1 VTGGKQPNRGSGH
14 SRDKISSRRR
24 DIQLGP
30 PRRGAPVE
38 FTGGGLCVS
47 SQTQRA
53 PAAYFASRVRDLAPS
68 PTLAVSDRA
77 RQLKAQ
83 GIDVIDLGGG
93 DPDFI
98 TPEHIRAAAT
108 EAMNAGDTHYV
119 ASAGIPSLRKAIAD
133 KLRADNG
140 IEVDPNGGVIVTPG
154 GKQAL
159 FEAALALVE
168 PGVDVMIPEPAWVS
182 YGPMV
187 ELAGGTAV
195 PVSLNPDDNWRLTLE
210 ALSEAWT
217 PETRV
222 LLINSPNN
230 PTGRVF
236 DEAELAAIA
245 TFAQEQDLLV
255 FSDEMYEKILY
266 DGQRHTSI
274 ATLPGMAERT
284 LVFNGLSKAYAMT
297 GWRLGYVAGPQP
309 FMQQI
314 EKVHSHSV
322 TCATSFVQKA
332 GVVALNGPQEFI
344 SQMVAAWDRRR
355 RNLAERLNAVNG
367 VSCPLVEGA
376 FYAFADIR
384 GTGMTSTQ
392 AADLFLQ
399 EAHVAVTPG
408 VAFGAAGEGHIRLS
422 FATSDDLLEDAA
434 DRIGRVLGL
443 SPA

>member
-1 VTGGKQPNRGSGH
+1 MS
-14 SRDKISSRRR
+14 
-24 DIQLGP
+24 L
-30 PRRGAPVE
+30 
-38 FTGGGLCVS
+38 
-47 SQTQRA
+47 QTQRA
-53 PAAYFASRVRDLAPS
+53 AADFVASRVRDLAPS

-77 RQLKAQ
+77 RQLKSQ

-133 KLRADNG
+133 KLHSDNG

-159 FEAALALVE
+159 FEATLAFVE
-168 PGVDVMIPEPAWVS
+168 AGVGVMIPEPAWVS

-187 ELAGGTAV
+187 ELAGGTVV
-195 PVSLNPDDNWRLTLE
+195 PVPLDPDDNWRLTAE
-210 ALSEAWT
+210 TLSAAWT
-217 PETRV
+217 RGSRI

-230 PTGRVF
+230 PTGRVL
-236 DEAELAAIA
+236 DDSELDAVAA
-245 TFAQEQDLLV
+245 FAQEHDLLV

-297 GWRLGYVAGPQP
+297 GWRLGYVAGPRP
-309 FMQQI
+309 YLEQI

-332 GVVALNGPQEFI
+332 GVVALTGPQEFI
-344 SQMVAAWDRRR
+344 GQMVSAWDRRR

-367 VSCPLVEGA
+367 ITCPLVEGA

-392 AADLFLQ
+392 AAELFLQ

-408 VAFGAAGEGHIRLS
+408 VAFGAAGEGHVRLS
-422 FATSDDLLEDAA
+422 FATSDELLEAAA
-434 DRIGRVLGL
+434 DRIGQVLGL
-443 SPA
+443 RPT

>member
-1 VTGGKQPNRGSGH
+1 M
-14 SRDKISSRRR
+14 
-24 DIQLGP
+24 
-30 PRRGAPVE
+30 
-38 FTGGGLCVS
+38 S
-47 SQTQRA
+47 SQTQRP

-159 FEAALALVE
+159 FEAALAFVE

-222 LLINSPNN
+222 LLTNSPNN

>member
-1 VTGGKQPNRGSGH
+1 
-14 SRDKISSRRR
+14 
-24 DIQLGP
+24 
-30 PRRGAPVE
+30 
-38 FTGGGLCVS
+38 VS

-53 PAAYFASRVRDLAPS
+53 PGAFFTSRVRDLAPS

-98 TPEHIRAAAT
+98 TPEHIRAAAI
-108 EAMNAGDTHYV
+108 EAMNAGETHYV
-119 ASAGIPSLRKAIAD
+119 ASAGIPALRKAIAD

-159 FEAALALVE
+159 FEAALAFVE
-168 PGVDVMIPEPAWVS
+168 TGVDVMIPEPAWVS

-187 ELAGGTAV
+187 ELAGGTVV
-195 PVSLNPDDNWRLTLE
+195 PVPLDPDDSWRLTSE
-210 ALSEAWT
+210 ALAEAWT
-217 PETRV
+217 RATRI

-236 DEAELAAIA
+236 DDAELGAIA
-245 TFAQEQDLLV
+245 AFAQERDLLV

-266 DGQRHTSI
+266 DGQKHTSI

-297 GWRLGYVAGPQP
+297 GWRLGYVAGPGS
-309 FMQQI
+309 FLQQI

-322 TCATSFVQKA
+322 TCATSFVQRA

-344 SQMVAAWDRRR
+344 SQMVSAWDRRR
-355 RNLAERLNAVNG
+355 RNLAERLSAING
-367 VSCPLVEGA
+367 ISCPLVEGA

-384 GTGMTSTQ
+384 GTGMSSTQ
-392 AADLFLQ
+392 AAELFLQ
-399 EAHVAVTPG
+399 EAHVAMTPG
-408 VAFGAAGEGHIRLS
+408 VAFGAAGEGHVRLS
-422 FATSDDLLEDAA
+422 FATSDELLAAAA
-434 DRIGRVLGL
+434 DRIGQVLGL
-443 SPA
+443 RPA

>member
-1 VTGGKQPNRGSGH
+1 
-14 SRDKISSRRR
+14 
-24 DIQLGP
+24 
-30 PRRGAPVE
+30 
-38 FTGGGLCVS
+38 VS

-53 PAAYFASRVRDLAPS
+53 PGAFFTSRVRDLAPS

-98 TPEHIRAAAT
+98 TPEHIRAAAI
-108 EAMNAGDTHYV
+108 EAMNAGETHYV
-119 ASAGIPSLRKAIAD
+119 ASAGIPALRKAIAD

-159 FEAALALVE
+159 FEAALAFVE
-168 PGVDVMIPEPAWVS
+168 TGVDVMIPEPAWVS

-187 ELAGGTAV
+187 ELAGGTVV
-195 PVSLNPDDNWRLTLE
+195 PVPLDPDDSWRLTSE
-210 ALSEAWT
+210 ALVEAWT
-217 PETRV
+217 PATRI
-222 LLINSPNN
+222 LLTNSPNN

-236 DEAELAAIA
+236 DDAELAAIA
-245 TFAQEQDLLV
+245 AFAQERDLLV

-266 DGQRHTSI
+266 DGQKHTSI

-297 GWRLGYVAGPQP
+297 GWRLGYVAGPGS
-309 FMQQI
+309 FLQQI

-322 TCATSFVQKA
+322 TCATSFVQRA

-344 SQMVAAWDRRR
+344 SQMVSAWDRRR
-355 RNLAERLNAVNG
+355 RNLAERLSAING
-367 VSCPLVEGA
+367 ISCPLVEGA

-384 GTGMTSTQ
+384 GTGMSSTQ
-392 AADLFLQ
+392 AAELFLQ
-399 EAHVAVTPG
+399 EAHVAMTPG
-408 VAFGAAGEGHIRLS
+408 VAFGAAGEGHVRLS
-422 FATSDDLLEDAA
+422 FATSDELLAAAA
-434 DRIGRVLGL
+434 DRIGQVLGL
-443 SPA
+443 RPA